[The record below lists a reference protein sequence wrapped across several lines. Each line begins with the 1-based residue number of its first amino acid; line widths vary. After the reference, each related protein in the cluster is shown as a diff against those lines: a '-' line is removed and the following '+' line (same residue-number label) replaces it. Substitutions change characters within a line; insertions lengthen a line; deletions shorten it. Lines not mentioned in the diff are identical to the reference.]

1 MNYTEFPN
9 NHIISKDSSLYCI
22 TEISTPWSYIDLA
35 GIRTVLN
42 ATVDANKRISIL
54 AVTTDNPGY
63 YSCEV
68 ARTGFYETY
77 TAGVFDLTN
86 YTGKC
91 WRLIAWFLVLR
102 L

>member
-1 MNYTEFPN
+1 MNYSEIPN
-9 NHIISKDSSLYCI
+9 NHILSQNTTLYCI
-22 TEISTPWSYIDLA
+22 TESSTPWSYVDLA

-42 ATVDANKRISIL
+42 TTVDANTGISIL

-91 WRLIAWFLVLR
+91 WTLFRLGS
-102 L
+102 

>member
-9 NHIISKDSSLYCI
+9 NQIISKDSSLYCI
-22 TEISTPWSYIDLA
+22 TESSTPWSYVNPF

-42 ATVDANKRISIL
+42 TTVDANTGISIL

-77 TAGVFDLTN
+77 TAGVFDLAI
-86 YTGKC
+86 YTGK
-91 WRLIAWFLVLR
+91 RGK
-102 L
+102 